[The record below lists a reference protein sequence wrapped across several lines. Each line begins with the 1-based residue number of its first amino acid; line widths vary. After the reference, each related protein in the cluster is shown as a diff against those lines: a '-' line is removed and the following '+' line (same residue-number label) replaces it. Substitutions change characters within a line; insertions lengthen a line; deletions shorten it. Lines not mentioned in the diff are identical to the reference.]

1 MNTDTCRTEF
11 FTLRVRGFRFNL
23 QLSSLLQYKTIC
35 WICVGWSFVGKLLH
49 SNCVWLRSCISYSA
63 ARRVRRHNHRA
74 EHFLSNTVHEDGS
87 LLKPEKHSSW
97 PEMVQ
102 GTPFLSDCEGRQ
114 LKREVNFVKKPCF
127 FFFHENI
134 NRINCEALV
143 SQFWLKRP
151 WKRGFWSTCKRKGKC
166 CLDEEVAVRNIA
178 VTVARRMAL
187 WFHFLPV
194 CWALVSFHW
203 AKPHS
208 KNDNIRWQWLNNY
221 EYLRKPSLLIKSGSH
236 LS

>member
-11 FTLRVRGFRFNL
+11 FTLRVRGF
-23 QLSSLLQYKTIC
+23 SSICNWVLYFSIKQFLRLIIC
-35 WICVGWSFVGKLLH
+35 WQAFAFKLCLIEIMYQLFGH
-49 SNCVWLRSCISYSA
+49 GGFDDIITEQSTSCQILYM
-63 ARRVRRHNHRA
+63 RMV
-74 EHFLSNTVHEDGS
+74 LS
-87 LLKPEKHSSW
+87 LLKEKHSSW

-102 GTPFLSDCEGRQ
+102 GTPFLFDCEWQTVETGS
-114 LKREVNFVKKPCF
+114 KFCKKTVF
-127 FFFHENI
+127 FLFSWKYKPNK
-134 NRINCEALV
+134 LWG
-143 SQFWLKRP
+143 WLKRP

-178 VTVARRMAL
+178 VTVARWMAL

-221 EYLRKPSLLIKSGSH
+221 EALVP
-236 LS
+236 